1 MEYSIQPLETSHA
14 SVLNVIAIYK
24 ATLSSSGEDVVGGA
38 TSSAPIKTWL
48 TVNETQMFSQNDL
61 LLKSRYLLQY
71 ITAVE
76 EGGGV
81 AEEKGGAV
89 LQYIEREIS
98 WEEKIL
104 QQAKYGA
111 TGTYIIMLCVYVEI
125 FEGFNYHRSLRNFM
139 IYFSLIVKLNTLS
152 LPF

>member
-1 MEYSIQPLETSHA
+1 MKVEYSIQPLQSSQA

-24 ATLSSSGEDVVGGA
+24 AILNNSEGVVGGA
-38 TSSAPIKTWL
+38 TSSVPIKTWL
-48 TVNETQMFSQNDL
+48 TINEAQKFSQNDL
-61 LLKSRYLLQY
+61 LLKSKYLLQY

-76 EGGGV
+76 QGGGV

-98 WEEKIL
+98 WEEKLL

-111 TGTYIIMLCVYVEI
+111 TGTYVIP
-125 FEGFNYHRSLRNFM
+125 H
-139 IYFSLIVKLNTLS
+139 T
-152 LPF
+152 

>member
-1 MEYSIQPLETSHA
+1 MLLPQHVDCKITVSGLVKVEYSIQPLESSHA

-24 ATLSSSGEDVVGGA
+24 ATLCRSEGVVGKA
-38 TSSAPIKTWL
+38 ASSAPIKTWL
-48 TVNETQMFSQNDL
+48 TVNEAQKFSQGDL
-61 LLKSRYLLQY
+61 LLRSKYLLQY

-76 EGGGV
+76 QGGGV

-98 WEEKIL
+98 WEEKVL

-111 TGTYIIMLCVYVEI
+111 TGMYVMC
-125 FEGFNYHRSLRNFM
+125 FM
-139 IYFSLIVKLNTLS
+139 YQIYLTGKYS
-152 LPF
+152 

>member
-1 MEYSIQPLETSHA
+1 MKVEYSIQPLESSHA

-24 ATLSSSGEDVVGGA
+24 ATLCSSEGVVGGA
-38 TSSAPIKTWL
+38 NSSAPIKTWL
-48 TVNETQMFSQNDL
+48 TVDEAQKFSQGDL
-61 LLKSRYLLQY
+61 LLKSKYLLQY

-76 EGGGV
+76 QGGGV

-111 TGTYIIMLCVYVEI
+111 TGTCII
-125 FEGFNYHRSLRNFM
+125 
-139 IYFSLIVKLNTLS
+139 
-152 LPF
+152 

>member
-1 MEYSIQPLETSHA
+1 MVKVEYSIQPLESSHV

-24 ATLSSSGEDVVGGA
+24 ATICSNEGVVGGA

-48 TVNETQMFSQNDL
+48 TVDEAQKFSQGDL
-61 LLKSRYLLQY
+61 LLRSKYLLQY

-76 EGGGV
+76 QGGGV

-98 WEEKIL
+98 WDEKVL

-111 TGTYIIMLCVYVEI
+111 TGMLVMCVPYI
-125 FEGFNYHRSLRNFM
+125 F
-139 IYFSLIVKLNTLS
+139 
-152 LPF
+152 